1 MKKYVFLSIALV
13 IFGLISAQE
22 SNSKIPSVEIKTL
35 DGKIVKSDE
44 ISNEGNPVIIS
55 FWATWCVPCVK
66 ELSAIADLYDDWKEE
81 TNVKLVAISID
92 DTRSTSRVSPF
103 INGKGWEYD
112 VYLDSNSELK
122 KAMNVINVPHT
133 FLLNGSGE
141 IVWQHTGYAEGDEEE
156 LYKMVKKLANGEEIE
171 H

>member
-1 MKKYVFLSIALV
+1 MKKNIFLSIAL
-13 IFGLISAQE
+13 IIAGLISAQE
-22 SNSKIPSVEIKTL
+22 SNSKIPSVEIKSL
-35 DGKIVKSDE
+35 DGKTVKSDE

-81 TNVKLVAISID
+81 TMVKLVAISID

-122 KAMNVINVPHT
+122 KAMNVINIPHT
-133 FLLNGSGE
+133 FLLNGAGE

-156 LYKMVKKLANGEEIE
+156 LYNMVKKLANGEEIE